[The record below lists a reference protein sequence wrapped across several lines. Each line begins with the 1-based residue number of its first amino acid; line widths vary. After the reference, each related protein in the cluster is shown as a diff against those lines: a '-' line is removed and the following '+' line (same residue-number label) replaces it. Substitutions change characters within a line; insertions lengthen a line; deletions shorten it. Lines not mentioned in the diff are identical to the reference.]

1 MQEIMV
7 VDGPVSVPA
16 KDIWCK
22 TGGLKKFVG
31 LGLSTIRA
39 HVADME
45 ASGAYDDKIIVYP
58 GGMRLVNLAAFIDYL
73 VATQS
78 LKALKVARKNEKKD
92 AA

>member
-45 ASGAYDDKIIVYP
+45 ASGAGKSSGVH
-58 GGMRLVNLAAFIDYL
+58 
-73 VATQS
+73 
-78 LKALKVARKNEKKD
+78 
-92 AA
+92 